1 MSDSIK
7 KYWEMVED
15 GLIDPNEKPQPFS
28 KDLTEDQKAQ
38 AYRILTEYDEK
49 VIKFAYGKL
58 MFG

>member
-15 GLIDPNEKPQPFS
+15 GLIDPNEKITTPHS
-28 KDLTEDQKAQ
+28 ELTEDQKAQ

-49 VIKFAYGKL
+49 VIKYAFNKL

>member
-7 KYWEMVED
+7 KYFEMVED
-15 GLIDPNEKPQPFS
+15 GLIDPNEKPKTLHS
-28 KDLTEDQKAQ
+28 ELTEEQKAQ

-49 VIKFAYGKL
+49 VIKYAFNKL